1 MGIKLLLLPG
11 FGYAL
16 YRLFDLPSQD
26 FLPGLILL
34 ASPAATISYVMA
46 KEMGGDPDFAVASIS
61 ASTLLSSVTFTI
73 WLNVAG

>member
-1 MGIKLLLLPG
+1 MVLLPG
-11 FGYAL
+11 IGYVL
-16 YRLFDLPSQD
+16 YRIWGLPSQD

-46 KEMGGDPDFAVASIS
+46 KEMGGDPDFAAASIS

-73 WLNVAG
+73 WLQLAG